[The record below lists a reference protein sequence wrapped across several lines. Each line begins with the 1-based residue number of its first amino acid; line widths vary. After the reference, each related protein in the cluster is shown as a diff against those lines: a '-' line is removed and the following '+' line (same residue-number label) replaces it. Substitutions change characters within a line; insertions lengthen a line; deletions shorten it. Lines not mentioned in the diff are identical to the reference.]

1 MKLKTRKFWNFLPLV
16 INYLKLKSKAA
27 RNKRMPEYYTL
38 SQKCDM
44 FRKYTYNILK
54 LLGIK
59 LKVNG
64 FDNVP
69 NGPCLLV
76 PNHSTY
82 LDPFFIASAL
92 WNFGDGNKI
101 TKNFAFIAKA
111 EVKNKKNIFK
121 IAELINTFFIDL
133 EKPREIPETLLEFGN
148 YIKSKK
154 LCGVMFAEGHRTEDG
169 KLGEFNSGAFRTAQ
183 SAFLP
188 IVPVTINNACN
199 ALDNNRKGIL
209 EVEVTFHNLMKPIM
223 FQTLNPKDIADQ
235 VKSVIASNY
244 KDQVVTSKETIKNKY
259 SSKKNK

>member
-1 MKLKTRKFWNFLPLV
+1 MKLRTRKFWNFLPLV

-121 IAELINTFFIDL
+121 IAELINTFFIDS

-154 LCGVMFAEGHRTEDG
+154 LW
-169 KLGEFNSGAFRTAQ
+169 EFNSGAFRTAQ

-199 ALDNNRKGIL
+199 ALDNNRNGIL